1 MTLEVVAGE
10 VVPFGAAGG
19 ELANVDGDRVAR
31 LVAEW
36 LTAVCRSDDTYRA
49 YRGDL
54 AAWLEWLDV
63 LGVGLLDAN
72 RSHVDAWARVMERT
86 PSPRTGRPLAKA
98 SRARRIATVASF
110 YAYAHDVGAVE
121 RQPVTKRARPSV
133 PNVSTTTGLSRDE
146 ARRLLARLEVE
157 SPQDRAIIRV
167 LLLEG
172 LRVGELIGLHVGAMR
187 PREGRFVLTVHGK
200 GDKRRDVV
208 MAPSAVTAV
217 EAWTEHRARVAGV
230 PRVELDDEWP
240 MFINTAGGSLTQRS
254 VYRIVQR
261 IARAAGI
268 PAHRDLSPHSMR
280 HACATLMLDEGRP
293 LHVVRDQLGHS
304 KSETTERYDRAR
316 GNLAR
321 SGVYALEAYLT
332 PEGE

>member
-1 MTLEVVAGE
+1 MTALEVLAGE
-10 VVPFGAAGG
+10 IVPAAGG
-19 ELANVDGDRVAR
+19 ELANVDGDPAGR
-31 LVAEW
+31 LVVEW

-49 YRGDL
+49 YRGDIGEWL
-54 AAWLEWLDV
+54 VWLEQC
-63 LGVGLLDAN
+63 GVGLLEAS

-110 YAYAHDVGAVE
+110 YGYAHDVGAVE

-146 ARRLLARLEVE
+146 ARRLLARLEHE
-157 SPQDRAIIRV
+157 SVRDRAIVRV
-167 LLLEG
+167 LLLDG
-172 LRVGELIGLHVGAMR
+172 LRVGELLGLNVGAMR

-217 EAWTEHRARVAGV
+217 ESWLEQRAAAAGV
-230 PRVELDDEWP
+230 ARVELDDEWP
-240 MFINTAGGSLTQRS
+240 MFVNLAGGPLTQRA
-254 VYRIVQR
+254 VTRIVQR

-268 PAHRDLSPHSMR
+268 ASHRDLSPHSLR
-280 HACATLMLDEGRP
+280 HACATAMLDAGVA

-316 GNLAR
+316 GTLAR
-321 SGVYALEAYLT
+321 SGVYALEAFLS